1 MKNTI
6 GIISLLLVSQSLLA
20 EDMQTNP
27 ATTQLIESDAAVVEA
42 TPAAAPAAQDM
53 KEQSGFSRGSVV
65 RSAFTRTID
74 EREPTENLE
83 KLTNENEQV
92 KFFTELRDMSGQT
105 AIHRWEYDGKV
116 VAEVEFNVKGPRWRV
131 WSSKSFV
138 PQWTGDWKVSVINGA
153 GEIISEKNLSYDVA
167 AVASETASESA
178 PSAISEPE
186 AAPATS
192 TSESMQ

>member
-1 MKNTI
+1 MKTTI
-6 GIISLLLVSQSLLA
+6 GIMTLLFISQSVFA
-20 EDMQTNP
+20 ADTQSG
-27 ATTQLIESDAAVVEA
+27 AAATQLIESDAAISEA
-42 TPAAAPAAQDM
+42 VPAMDAAASAANVM

-74 EREPTENLE
+74 EREPAENLQN
-83 KLTNENEQV
+83 LTNENVQV

-131 WSSKSFV
+131 WSSKSLV

-153 GEIISEKNLSYDVA
+153 GEVISEKNLSYDIA
-167 AVASETASESA
+167 AAAPESDMT
-178 PSAISEPE
+178 PE
-186 AAPATS
+186 ANIPTV
-192 TSESMQ
+192 TPEETMQ